1 MSRTILIVDD
11 DPTICSEL
19 QKELKRN
26 FFPTH
31 VAGNSKDALEILNKN
46 KIDIILLDIFMPDI
60 DGLDMLEKVKAKWPA
75 IEVIIIT
82 GYSSQDV
89 AIKALRRGAIDYL
102 EKPINYEELNTSIGR
117 AMEKIT
123 ENADL
128 TYRHSILLVD
138 DDKDATKKL
147 SRILSK
153 EGYEVFTANDG
164 KEGLGIINQNK
175 IDILIADIEMPIMG
189 GIELLQKVK
198 KFQKD
203 IEVIMMTGFG
213 DENLAI
219 EALRTGAINYLRKP
233 IDLDELLIAIEQA
246 VERILLYRN
255 QLYRDRELKINSQ
268 IVSKINEEL
277 ERRIEERTLEITQVQ
292 SQLFQT
298 SKLATLGEM
307 AAGLAHELNQPL
319 AGLSLCTTNMKKLKQ
334 RDLLTDMEIDETIE
348 NIEGLI
354 KRMSKIIV
362 HIRTFARQDLQKF
375 KSIDINDSAENALN
389 LMEEQLRLN
398 NISVKR
404 NFNSYIPQI
413 NGEPYQI
420 EQIVINALSNAKD
433 ALNQREGTGAD
444 DPAVWKKSIEIKTSL
459 VNEWACIDI
468 IDNGIGMSKAVKE
481 KIFEPFYTTKE
492 VGKATGL
499 GLSISYGIIESHKGR
514 IDVSTE
520 EGRGTTISIKLP
532 VIMKGEEYEESN
544 SHN

>member
-26 FFPTH
+26 FFPTFI
-31 VAGNSKDALEILNKN
+31 AGNSKDALKILDKN
-46 KIDIILLDIFMPDI
+46 KIDIILLDIFMPDV
-60 DGLDMLEKVKAKWPA
+60 DGLDMLKKVKSKWPSV
-75 IEVIIIT
+75 EVIIIT
-82 GYSSQDV
+82 GYSSQDK

-128 TYRHSILLVD
+128 TYRHTILLVD
-138 DDKDATKKL
+138 DDKNATKRL
-147 SRILSK
+147 SRILTK
-153 EGYEVFTANDG
+153 EGYEVFTANNG
-164 KEGLGIINQNK
+164 KEGLEIINNNK
-175 IDILIADIEMPIMG
+175 IDILIADIEMPVMG
-189 GIELLQKVK
+189 GIELLERVK

-213 DENLAI
+213 DESLAI
-219 EALRTGAINYLRKP
+219 EALRKGAINYLRKP
-233 IDLDELLIAIEQA
+233 IDLDEVLIAIEQA
-246 VERILLYRN
+246 VERIILYRN

-277 ERRIEERTLEITQVQ
+277 ERRIEKRTLEINQVQ

-319 AGLSLCTTNMKKLKQ
+319 AGMSLCTTNMKKLKQ
-334 RDLLTDMEIDETIE
+334 RDLLTDAEIDETIE
-348 NIEGLI
+348 SIEGLI

-375 KSIDINDSAENALN
+375 KATNINESAENALK
-389 LMEEQLRLN
+389 LMEEQLRLSDIELIRDFDV
-398 NISVKR
+398 NIPE
-404 NFNSYIPQI
+404 IM
-413 NGEPYQI
+413 GESYQI

-433 ALNQREGTGAD
+433 ALAQKVNSDIYDLSG
-444 DPAVWKKSIEIKTSL
+444 WKKKIEIKTSL
-459 VNEWACIDI
+459 INQWVCIDI
-468 IDNGIGMSKAVKE
+468 TDNGIGMSKAVKE

-520 EGRGTTISIKLP
+520 EGKGTTLSIKLP
-532 VIMKGEEYEESN
+532 ISIQGEDNEE
-544 SHN
+544 

>member
-398 NISVKR
+398 NIQVKR
-404 NFNSYIPQI
+404 NFNSYIPKI

-520 EGRGTTISIKLP
+520 EGRGTTMSIKLP

>member
-26 FFPTH
+26 FFPTFI
-31 VAGNSKDALEILNKN
+31 AGNSKDALEILSKN

-60 DGLDMLEKVKAKWPA
+60 DGLDMLKKVKSKWPSV
-75 IEVIIIT
+75 EVIIIT
-82 GYSSQDV
+82 GYSSQDK

-128 TYRHSILLVD
+128 TYRHTILLVD
-138 DDKDATKKL
+138 DDKNATKRL
-147 SRILSK
+147 SRILTK
-153 EGYEVFTANDG
+153 EGYEVFTANNG
-164 KEGLGIINQNK
+164 KEGLEIINNNK
-175 IDILIADIEMPIMG
+175 IDILIADIEMPVMG
-189 GIELLQKVK
+189 GIELLERVK

-213 DENLAI
+213 DESLAI
-219 EALRTGAINYLRKP
+219 DALRKGAINYLRKP
-233 IDLDELLIAIEQA
+233 IDLDEVLIAIEQA
-246 VERILLYRN
+246 VERIILYRN

-277 ERRIEERTLEITQVQ
+277 ERRIEKRTLEINQVQ

-319 AGLSLCTTNMKKLKQ
+319 AGMSLCTTNMKKLKQ
-334 RDLLTDMEIDETIE
+334 RDLLSDTEIDETIE

-354 KRMSKIIV
+354 KRMSKVIV

-375 KSIDINDSAENALN
+375 KPTNVNESAENALN

-398 NISVKR
+398 DIELIR
-404 NFNSYIPQI
+404 NFDLNIPQI
-413 NGEPYQI
+413 IGEPYQI

-433 ALNQREGTGAD
+433 ALAQKEISDHNKLH
-444 DPAVWKKSIEIKTSL
+444 VWRKK
-459 VNEWACIDI
+459 
-468 IDNGIGMSKAVKE
+468 
-481 KIFEPFYTTKE
+481 
-492 VGKATGL
+492 
-499 GLSISYGIIESHKGR
+499 
-514 IDVSTE
+514 
-520 EGRGTTISIKLP
+520 
-532 VIMKGEEYEESN
+532 
-544 SHN
+544 

>member
-82 GYSSQDV
+82 GFSSQDV

-398 NISVKR
+398 NIQVKR

-520 EGRGTTISIKLP
+520 EGRGTTMSIKLP

>member
-26 FFPTH
+26 FFPTFT
-31 VAGNSKDALEILNKN
+31 AGNSKDAIEILSKN
-46 KIDIILLDIFMPDI
+46 KIDIILLDIFMPDV
-60 DGLDMLEKVKAKWPA
+60 DGLDMLKKVKSKWPSV
-75 IEVIIIT
+75 EVIIIT

-128 TYRHSILLVD
+128 TYRHTILLAD
-138 DDKDATKKL
+138 DDKNATKRL
-147 SRILSK
+147 SRILVK
-153 EGYEVFTANDG
+153 EGYEVFIANNG
-164 KEGLGIINQNK
+164 KEGLEIINNNK
-175 IDILIADIEMPIMG
+175 IDILIADIEMPVMG
-189 GIELLQKVK
+189 GIELLEKVK

-203 IEVIMMTGFG
+203 IEVIMMTGYG
-213 DENLAI
+213 DESLAI
-219 EALRTGAINYLRKP
+219 EALRKGAINYLRKP
-233 IDLDELLIAIEQA
+233 IDLDEVLIAIEQA
-246 VERILLYRN
+246 VERIILYRN

-277 ERRIEERTLEITQVQ
+277 EKRIEKRTLEINQVQ

-319 AGLSLCTTNMKKLKQ
+319 AGMSLCTTNMKKLKQ
-334 RDLLTDMEIDETIE
+334 RDLLSDSEIDETIE

-375 KSIDINDSAENALN
+375 KPTDINESAENALN

-398 NISVKR
+398 DIELIR
-404 NFNSYIPQI
+404 NFDFNIPEI
-413 NGEPYQI
+413 TGEPYQI

-433 ALNQREGTGAD
+433 ALSQKESTDHNKLQR
-444 DPAVWKKSIEIKTSL
+444 WRKKIEIKTSL
-459 VNEWACIDI
+459 VNQWACIDI

-514 IDVSTE
+514 IDVSSE
-520 EGRGTTISIKLP
+520 EGKGTTLSIKLP
-532 VIMKGEEYEESN
+532 VNMEGEDNEE
-544 SHN
+544 

>member
-1 MSRTILIVDD
+1 MSRTILVVDD
-11 DPTICSEL
+11 DPTTCREL
-19 QKELKRN
+19 QKELRRN
-26 FFPTH
+26 FFPTY
-31 VAGNSKDALEILNKN
+31 VAESSRDALEILSKN

-60 DGLDMLEKVKAKWPA
+60 DGLDMLEKVKSKWPS

-128 TYRHSILLVD
+128 TYRHTILLVD
-138 DDKDATKKL
+138 DDETATKRL

-164 KEGLGIINQNK
+164 KEGLAIINQNK

-213 DENLAI
+213 DESLAI
-219 EALRTGAINYLRKP
+219 EALRKGAINYLRKP
-233 IDLDELLIAIEQA
+233 IDLDEVLIAIEQA

-334 RDLLTDMEIDETIE
+334 RDLLTDAEIDETIE
-348 NIEGLI
+348 NIEGII

-375 KSIDINDSAENALN
+375 KPTNINESAENALN

-398 NISVKR
+398 SIEVKR
-404 NFNSYIPQI
+404 NFDFNIPQI

-433 ALNQREGTGAD
+433 ALTQKENSDMSRLSG
-444 DPAVWKKSIEIKTSL
+444 WRKSIELKTSFA
-459 VNEWACIDI
+459 NEWACIDV
-468 IDNGIGMSKAVKE
+468 IDNGMGMSKEVKE

-532 VIMKGEEYEESN
+532 AMIKGEEYE
-544 SHN
+544 

>member
-26 FFPTH
+26 FFPTFI
-31 VAGNSKDALEILNKN
+31 AGNSKDALKILDKN
-46 KIDIILLDIFMPDI
+46 KIDIILLDIFMPDV
-60 DGLDMLEKVKAKWPA
+60 DGLDMLRKVKSKWPSV
-75 IEVIIIT
+75 EVIIIT
-82 GYSSQDV
+82 GYSSQDK

-117 AMEKIT
+117 AIEKIT

-128 TYRHSILLVD
+128 TYRHTILLVD
-138 DDKDATKKL
+138 DDKNATKRL
-147 SRILSK
+147 SRILTK
-153 EGYEVFTANDG
+153 EGYEVFTANNG
-164 KEGLGIINQNK
+164 KEGLEIINNNK
-175 IDILIADIEMPIMG
+175 IDILIADIEMPVMG
-189 GIELLQKVK
+189 GIELLERVK

-213 DENLAI
+213 DESLAI
-219 EALRTGAINYLRKP
+219 DALRKGAINYLRKP
-233 IDLDELLIAIEQA
+233 IDLDEVLIAIEQA
-246 VERILLYRN
+246 VERIILYRN

-277 ERRIEERTLEITQVQ
+277 EKRIEKRTLEINQVQ

-319 AGLSLCTTNMKKLKQ
+319 AGMSLCTTNMKKLKQ
-334 RDLLTDMEIDETIE
+334 RDLLTDAEIDETIE
-348 NIEGLI
+348 SIEGLI

-375 KSIDINDSAENALN
+375 KATNINESAENALK
-389 LMEEQLRLN
+389 LMEEQLRLSD
-398 NISVKR
+398 IELTRDFDVS
-404 NFNSYIPQI
+404 IPEI
-413 NGEPYQI
+413 MGEPYQI

-433 ALNQREGTGAD
+433 ALAQKENSD
-444 DPAVWKKSIEIKTSL
+444 IYDLSCWKKKIEIKTSIINQW
-459 VNEWACIDI
+459 VCIDI
-468 IDNGIGMSKAVKE
+468 TDNGIGMSKAVKE

-520 EGRGTTISIKLP
+520 EGKGTTLSIKLP
-532 VIMKGEEYEESN
+532 IIKQGEYNEE
-544 SHN
+544 

>member
-1 MSRTILIVDD
+1 MSRRILIVDD
-11 DPTICSEL
+11 DPTICREL

-26 FFPTH
+26 FFPTY
-31 VAGNSKDALEILNKN
+31 VAGNSKDAFEILNKN

-60 DGLDMLEKVKAKWPA
+60 DGLDMLEKVKSKWPS

-102 EKPINYEELNTSIGR
+102 EKPINYEELTTSIGR

-123 ENADL
+123 EKADL
-128 TYRHSILLVD
+128 TYRHTILLVD
-138 DDKDATKKL
+138 DDKSATKRL
-147 SRILSK
+147 SRILTK

-164 KEGLGIINQNK
+164 REGLRIINNNK

-189 GIELLQKVK
+189 GIELLEKVK

-203 IEVIMMTGFG
+203 IEVIVMTGFG
-213 DENLAI
+213 DESLAI
-219 EALRTGAINYLRKP
+219 EALRKGAINYLRKP
-233 IDLDELLIAIEQA
+233 IDLDEVLIAIEQA
-246 VERILLYRN
+246 VERIILYRN

-298 SKLATLGEM
+298 AKLATLGEM

-319 AGLSLCTTNMKKLKQ
+319 AGMSLCTTNMKKLKQ
-334 RDLLTDMEIDETIE
+334 RDLLTDSEIDETIE

-375 KSIDINDSAENALN
+375 KPTDINESAENALN

-398 NISVKR
+398 NIEIKR
-404 NFNSYIPQI
+404 NFGFGIPQI

-433 ALNQREGTGAD
+433 ALNQKESSGAVDITG
-444 DPAVWKKSIEIKTSL
+444 WRKCIEIKTSL
-459 VNEWACIDI
+459 VNEWASIDI
-468 IDNGIGMSKAVKE
+468 IDNGMGMSKEVKE

-520 EGRGTTISIKLP
+520 EGKGTTMSIRLP
-532 VIMKGEEYEESN
+532 IITREEGYEE
-544 SHN
+544 

>member
-398 NISVKR
+398 NIQIKR

-520 EGRGTTISIKLP
+520 EGRGTTMSIKLP

>member
-26 FFPTH
+26 FFPTFI
-31 VAGNSKDALEILNKN
+31 AGNSKDALKILDKN
-46 KIDIILLDIFMPDI
+46 KIDIILLDIFMPDV
-60 DGLDMLEKVKAKWPA
+60 DGLDMLKKVKSKWPSV
-75 IEVIIIT
+75 EVIIIT
-82 GYSSQDV
+82 GYSSQDK

-128 TYRHSILLVD
+128 TYRHTILLVD
-138 DDKDATKKL
+138 DDKNATKRL
-147 SRILSK
+147 SRILTK
-153 EGYEVFTANDG
+153 EGYEVFTANNG
-164 KEGLGIINQNK
+164 KEGLEIINNNK
-175 IDILIADIEMPIMG
+175 IDILIADIEMPVMG
-189 GIELLQKVK
+189 GIELLERVK

-213 DENLAI
+213 DESLAI
-219 EALRTGAINYLRKP
+219 EALRKGAINYLRKP
-233 IDLDELLIAIEQA
+233 IDLDEVLIAIEQA
-246 VERILLYRN
+246 VERIILYRN

-277 ERRIEERTLEITQVQ
+277 ERRIEKRTLEISQVQ

-319 AGLSLCTTNMKKLKQ
+319 AGMSLCTTNMKKLKQ
-334 RDLLTDMEIDETIE
+334 RDLLTDAEIDETIE
-348 NIEGLI
+348 SIEGLI

-375 KSIDINDSAENALN
+375 KATNINESAENALK
-389 LMEEQLRLN
+389 LMEEQLRLSDIELIRDFDV
-398 NISVKR
+398 NIPE
-404 NFNSYIPQI
+404 IM
-413 NGEPYQI
+413 GESYQI

-433 ALNQREGTGAD
+433 ALAQKVNSDIYDLSG
-444 DPAVWKKSIEIKTSL
+444 WKKKIEIKTSL
-459 VNEWACIDI
+459 INQWVCIDI
-468 IDNGIGMSKAVKE
+468 TDTGIGMSKAVKE

-520 EGRGTTISIKLP
+520 EGKGTTLSIKLP
-532 VIMKGEEYEESN
+532 ISIQGEDNEE
-544 SHN
+544 

>member
-60 DGLDMLEKVKAKWPA
+60 DGLDMLEKVKAKWAA

-398 NISVKR
+398 NIQVKR
-404 NFNSYIPQI
+404 NFNLCIPKI

-520 EGRGTTISIKLP
+520 EGRGTTMSIKLP

>member
-26 FFPTH
+26 FFPTFI
-31 VAGNSKDALEILNKN
+31 AGNSKDALEILSKN

-60 DGLDMLEKVKAKWPA
+60 DGLDMLKKVKSKWPSV
-75 IEVIIIT
+75 EVIIIT
-82 GYSSQDV
+82 GYSSQDK

-128 TYRHSILLVD
+128 TYRHTILLVD
-138 DDKDATKKL
+138 DDKNATKRL
-147 SRILSK
+147 SRILTK
-153 EGYEVFTANDG
+153 EGYEVFTANNG
-164 KEGLGIINQNK
+164 KEGLEIINNNK
-175 IDILIADIEMPIMG
+175 IDILIADIEMPVMG
-189 GIELLQKVK
+189 GIELLERVK

-213 DENLAI
+213 DESLAI
-219 EALRTGAINYLRKP
+219 DALRKGAINYLRKP
-233 IDLDELLIAIEQA
+233 IDLDEVLIAIEQA
-246 VERILLYRN
+246 VERIILYRN

-277 ERRIEERTLEITQVQ
+277 ERRIEKRTLEINQVQ

-319 AGLSLCTTNMKKLKQ
+319 AGMSLCTTNMKKLKQ
-334 RDLLTDMEIDETIE
+334 RDLLSDTEIDETIE

-354 KRMSKIIV
+354 KRMSKVIV

-375 KSIDINDSAENALN
+375 KPTNVNESAENALN

-398 NISVKR
+398 DIELIR
-404 NFNSYIPQI
+404 NFDLNIPQI
-413 NGEPYQI
+413 IGEPYQI

-433 ALNQREGTGAD
+433 ALAQKEISDHNKLH
-444 DPAVWKKSIEIKTSL
+444 VWRKKIEIKTSL
-459 VNEWACIDI
+459 VNQWACIDI

-514 IDVSTE
+514 IDVSSE
-520 EGRGTTISIKLP
+520 EGKGTTLSIKLP
-532 VIMKGEEYEESN
+532 ISTEGEDNEE
-544 SHN
+544 